1 MGLFHFSN
9 TVLLLL
15 SIFIENFRWCIYRS
29 SWTDSVTKYMLLLLL
44 ALVKIVHFQVYA
56 IGLALLPLLQELLE
70 VTHAQ

>member
-1 MGLFHFSN
+1 
-9 TVLLLL
+9 
-15 SIFIENFRWCIYRS
+15 
-29 SWTDSVTKYMLLLLL
+29 MLLLLL